1 MSRHY
6 RQRLY
11 RHRRFASRGRPL
23 QPNAPGHLSYD
34 ACEMYDVGAVERLL
48 LKTALARRCPELNVK
63 LDMGLPWSRLDGSF
77 CRRYEVAAV
86 ATRARFNRNP
96 FEMLEHPSGP

>member
-1 MSRHY
+1 M
-6 RQRLY
+6 L
-11 RHRRFASRGRPL
+11 L
-23 QPNAPGHLSYD
+23 
-34 ACEMYDVGAVERLL
+34 RLL
-48 LKTALARRCPELNVK
+48 LGVTMLAGVRCPELNVK